1 MGLED
6 WVYIMAIDP
15 GLKLQ
20 DIGEQGLLKRLQR
33 FCPADVI
40 GDDGAVLEIAGHGA
54 ARLVVTTDVLVDGV
68 HFSVG
73 LENPI
78 VTTPPHAAGWRSAA
92 ANLSDLAAM
101 GARAES
107 ITIGLSLPSEIPV
120 QWIEEIYQGIA
131 DCLKPWQVS
140 IVGGDVVRS
149 RQLSLAITAIGSV
162 DSAKIIRRNGA
173 KLGDRIVMT
182 GIHGRSRV
190 GLALLLGRDLPLSD
204 RAAWIKA
211 HQYPRPRLDLVSHLP
226 NPTPAGMDSSDGL
239 ADAVIQ
245 VCRASGV
252 GAVLEEANILNHPEI
267 KELIAIVGLEQALNW
282 VLYGGEDFELILCM
296 PPEQANEF
304 CELTKSIPIGTITN
318 TENVVIQDHM
328 GGIRSLSLNQGFQH
342 FV

>member
-1 MGLED
+1 
-6 WVYIMAIDP
+6 MAIDP

-40 GDDGAVLEIAGHGA
+40 GDDGAVLEIVGHGA

-101 GARAES
+101 GATAAS
-107 ITIGLSLPSEIPV
+107 ITIGLSVPSEIPV
-120 QWIEEIYQGIA
+120 QWIEEIYRGIA
-131 DCLKPWQVS
+131 DCLKAWQVS

-162 DSAKIIRRNGA
+162 DSAKVIRRNGA

-190 GLALLLGRDLPLSD
+190 GLELLLGHDLPLSD

-211 HQYPRPRLDLVSHLP
+211 HQYPQPRLDLVSQLP
-226 NPTPAGMDSSDGL
+226 APTPAGMDSSDGL
-239 ADAVIQ
+239 ADAVLQI
-245 VCRASGV
+245 CRASGV
-252 GAVLEEANILNHPEI
+252 GAVLDQASILNHPEI
-267 KELIAIVGLEQALNW
+267 KELITIVGLQQALEW

-296 PPEQANEF
+296 PPDQANEF
-304 CELTKSIPIGTITN
+304 CEITKSIPIGAITN
-318 TENVVIQDHM
+318 TANVLLQDDM
-328 GGIRSLSLNQGFQH
+328 GEIRLLSLDQGFQH
-342 FV
+342 FA

>member
-1 MGLED
+1 MT
-6 WVYIMAIDP
+6 IDP

-20 DIGEQGLLKRLQR
+20 DIGEQGLLQRLQR
-33 FCPADVI
+33 FCAADMI
-40 GDDGAVLEIAGHGA
+40 GDDGAVLEIVGHGA
-54 ARLVVTTDVLVDGV
+54 GRLVVTTDVLVDGV

-101 GARAES
+101 GATAKS
-107 ITIGLSLPSEIPV
+107 ITIGLSVPPQIPV

-162 DSAKIIRRNGA
+162 GSAKVIRRSGA
-173 KLGDRIVMT
+173 KLGDRIVIT

-190 GLALLLGRDLPLSD
+190 GLELLLGRDLPLSD

-211 HQYPRPRLDLVSHLP
+211 HQYPRPRLDLISQLP

-245 VCRASGV
+245 ICRASGV
-252 GAVLEEANILNHPEI
+252 GGVLEQSSILNHPEI
-267 KELIAIVGLEQALNW
+267 KELIAIVGIEQALNW

-296 PPEQANEF
+296 PPDQANEF

-318 TENVVIQDHM
+318 TKNTNVVLQDDM
-328 GGIRSLSLNQGFQH
+328 GGVRSLSLNQGFQH
-342 FV
+342 FA